1 MAILDGKPVAEKVQ
15 QEVKKEIN
23 LLLALYGRAPG
34 LTVIIAGDDPAS
46 RVYVASKSREA
57 RKLGI
62 RSEVIEYPAAVS
74 RETLVEKIDQ
84 LNDFPE
90 VDAILV
96 QLPLPGHLDPW
107 ELLDRIDP
115 GKDVDCLHPLNQG
128 LVLLNRSSVFP
139 CTPGGILRILDFYR
153 IDPAGMNVA
162 VVGRSFLVG
171 KPAAMMLSNRNATVT
186 LCHTRTNGLPDILRR
201 ADMVVA
207 AAGEPGLVTADMV
220 KPGAVLIDVG
230 MNRLDTF
237 ADFSRYADPE
247 KEEKFR
253 KNGYVLVGDIHYRA
267 CEKAS
272 SFTPVPGGVGL
283 MTVAMLM
290 HNTVALHKKRKQ
302 GESIE

>member
-15 QEVKKEIN
+15 QEVKKEID
-23 LLLALYGRAPG
+23 LLLALYGRVPG

-46 RVYVASKSREA
+46 RVYVASKSRQA

-62 RSEVIEYPAAVS
+62 RSEVLEYPADVS
-74 RETLVEKIDQ
+74 RETLIEKIGQ
-84 LNDFPE
+84 LNDCPG

-128 LVLLNRSSVFP
+128 RVLLNRSSVFP
-139 CTPGGILRILDFYR
+139 CTPGGILRILDFYQ
-153 IDPAGMNVA
+153 IDPAGMNVG

-171 KPAAMMLSNRNATVT
+171 KPAAMMLSNRNATIT
-186 LCHTRTNGLPDILRR
+186 LCHTRTNGLPDILRQ
-201 ADMVVA
+201 ADMIVA
-207 AAGEPGLVTADMV
+207 AAGKPGLVTADMV

-237 ADFSRYADPE
+237 ADFGRYADPA

-253 KNGYVLVGDIHYRA
+253 NMGYVLVGDIDYRSY
-267 CEKAS
+267 EKAS
-272 SFTPVPGGVGL
+272 SYTPVPGGVGL

-290 HNTVALHKKRKQ
+290 HNTVELYKERMQ
-302 GESIE
+302 CESDE

>member
-1 MAILDGKPVAEKVQ
+1 MIILDGKPVADQIQAEAKA
-15 QEVKKEIN
+15 EIDR
-23 LLLALYGRAPG
+23 LLPITGRAPG

-46 RVYVASKSREA
+46 RVYVASKSRQA
-57 RKLGI
+57 RRLGI
-62 RSEVIEYPAAVS
+62 HSEVLEYPADVS
-74 RETLVEKIDQ
+74 RQTLIEEIGR
-84 LNDFPE
+84 LNDSPK

-107 ELLDRIDP
+107 DLLDRIDP

-128 LVLLNRSSVFP
+128 RVFLNRSSLFP

-186 LCHTRTNGLPDILRR
+186 LCHTKTHGLPDILRR
-201 ADMVVA
+201 ADMIVA
-207 AAGEPGLVTADMV
+207 AVGRPGLVTVDMV

-230 MNRLDTF
+230 MNRLDSF
-237 ADFSRYADPE
+237 ADFSRSADPA

-253 KNGYVLVGDIHYRA
+253 KNGYVLVGDIDYRA
-267 CEKAS
+267 YEKAS
-272 SFTPVPGGVGL
+272 SFTPVPGGIGL
-283 MTVAMLM
+283 MTVAMLL
-290 HNTVALHKKRKQ
+290 HNTVALYKNGIQ
-302 GESIE
+302 GEARE